1 MVRRPD
7 LNHTALAAL
16 AIVVSQISNCFGA
29 AWSKSLFAAVGPEG
43 IVALRLGFSALLLGL
58 LTRVWRLRADGPGI
72 GDIVVYG
79 LALGLMNSVAYQAY
93 ARIPVGVGMAIE
105 VAGPLTLVIYYSRR
119 WRDLL
124 WVGFMVAGLAMLLI
138 KDPGEQGIDL
148 LGVGFAFCSAAC
160 WATYIV
166 FGKRVST
173 LGSGSVVAAGMLVAS
188 LLAVPYGVASAG
200 STLLQP
206 KWLVLGLAIAIL
218 SSAFPFF
225 LQMLALRQLP
235 PRVYGLLASAV
246 PAVGA
251 TMGFLV
257 LGEALEVRQ
266 WLGILLVVC
275 ASAGSTLG
283 IARQK

>member
-1 MVRRPD
+1 MSRPD

-16 AIVVSQISNCFGA
+16 AIVASQISNSFGA
-29 AWSKSLFAAVGPEG
+29 AWSKSLFSAVGPEG

-58 LTRVWRLRADGPGI
+58 LTRVWRLRADGPKAR
-72 GDIVVYG
+72 DIVAYG

-93 ARIPVGVGMAIE
+93 ARIPVGIGMAIE
-105 VAGPLTLVIYYSRR
+105 VTGPLALVIYYSRR
-119 WRDLL
+119 RRDLL
-124 WVGFMVAGLAMLLI
+124 WVGCMVAGLAMLLI
-138 KDPGEQGIDL
+138 KDPDTEALDLAGI
-148 LGVGFAFCSAAC
+148 GFAFCSAAC
-160 WATYIV
+160 WAAYIV
-166 FGKRVST
+166 FGKRVAT

-188 LLAVPYGVASAG
+188 LFAVPYGVASAG
-200 STLLQP
+200 GTLLLP
-206 KWLVLGLAIAIL
+206 KWLALGFAIAVL

-251 TMGFLV
+251 IMSFLV
-257 LGEALEVRQ
+257 LGEVLEARQ
-266 WLGILLVVC
+266 WFGILLVVC

-283 IARQK
+283 AARRK